1 MKATSGGSTTC
12 TKKNIHWAAQPIFGF
27 MALLDHTSTAEVN
40 GSIAV
45 NSANANPTEI
55 SNRAST
61 GNSTAAPTPMSS
73 NKYGASVSHP
83 PSTPPAAN
91 AMTPYKQIRH
101 FKDVLIFLN
110 IHMPLFAIEVSCL
123 EHRQAASAVHS
134 HVYLKWG
141 SSQFLQV
148 QRIENTIH
156 YMLFHVIYITL
167 VFKLVL
173 DKGTKKETR
182 HHLLVSSPKPSTSG
196 AVGAAYRLAQVEYSV
211 PPDAHMRVR
220 RQMLP
225 VSWTKLTFAGPEHDG
240 HDIHSHFVHEPHF
253 KNLAADVASSN
264 CHRTIPSKFFRLRD
278 RVSDSFGKMI
288 GRFRVPTW
296 WLSAVGHHDH

>member
-1 MKATSGGSTTC
+1 
-12 TKKNIHWAAQPIFGF
+12 
-27 MALLDHTSTAEVN
+27 
-40 GSIAV
+40 
-45 NSANANPTEI
+45 
-55 SNRAST
+55 SNQ
-61 GNSTAAPTPMSS
+61 
-73 NKYGASVSHP
+73 YGASASHP

-91 AMTPYKQIRH
+91 AMTPYKPSCR
-101 FKDVLIFLN
+101 FKAVLELLISHL
-110 IHMPLFAIEVSCL
+110 PLFAMEVSCL
-123 EHRQAASAVHS
+123 EHRQAASAVPS

-148 QRIENTIH
+148 QRLENTIH

-196 AVGAAYRLAQVEYSV
+196 AVGAAYRIAQVKYSV
-211 PPDAHMRVR
+211 PPDDHIRVLQ
-220 RQMLP
+220 QMLP
-225 VSWTKLTFAGPEHDG
+225 VYWTKITFAGPEHDG
-240 HDIHSHFVHEPHF
+240 HDIHSHFVHDPHF
-253 KNLAADVASSN
+253 KNLAADVASCN
-264 CHRTIPSKFFRLRD
+264 CHRMIPSKIFRLRD

-296 WLSAVGHHDH
+296 WLSAVGHHDHMLARSLLTLPSVGKIEYAASDHHRSDAVPHRLDVIIRFLRDAKCLAFRVV